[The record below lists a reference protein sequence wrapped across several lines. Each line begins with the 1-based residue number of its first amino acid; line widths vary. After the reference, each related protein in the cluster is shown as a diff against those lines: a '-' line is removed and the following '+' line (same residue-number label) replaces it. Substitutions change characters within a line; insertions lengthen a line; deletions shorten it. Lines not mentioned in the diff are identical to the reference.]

1 MEIDIGISMERYKK
15 SSLCCNYYTTKMR
28 KNIDWYAVNYG
39 AIIINPD
46 RLSGNRSG
54 ETAHDYICQEECI
67 LSKKEC
73 LKTAGGQVRSTVKQ
87 ETAKQEMTEQ
97 KTVKQE
103 TVEQEM
109 VEQGTAVTGTA
120 LEQMQFGRMM
130 ELVSDQMQIGNVLEM
145 NQYTQKYGLALSE
158 EDAQIIIA
166 ERRNTLMA
174 EKRVEFGQG
183 ILPRLIYEFC
193 DSSYISQDNYLETM
207 VRLQEIFYFYKNETM
222 DELTDNELIHFM
234 KEQFET
240 VCYGDLEYLEG
251 TCLEIFSQ
259 AVRSG
264 YGGYR
269 RMEGRGEYS
278 RFDEVK
284 RWDPELYVEA
294 LKGLQ

>member
-1 MEIDIGISMERYKK
+1 M
-15 SSLCCNYYTTKMR
+15 
-28 KNIDWYAVNYG
+28 
-39 AIIINPD
+39 
-46 RLSGNRSG
+46 
-54 ETAHDYICQEECI
+54 
-67 LSKKEC
+67 SKKEC
-73 LKTAGGQVRSTVKQ
+73 LKTAGGQVRGTVKQ

-97 KTVKQE
+97 KTAKQE

-109 VEQGTAVTGTA
+109 VEQGTAEQETAKQETVEQGTAVTGTA

-130 ELVSDQMQIGNVLEM
+130 ELVSDQMQIGNVLET

-251 TCLEIFSQ
+251 TCLDIFSQ

-269 RMEGRGEYS
+269 RTEGRGEYS

>member
-1 MEIDIGISMERYKK
+1 MQ
-15 SSLCCNYYTTKMR
+15 

-46 RLSGNRSG
+46 GLSGHRSG
-54 ETAHDYICQEECI
+54 ETAHDYICQEGCI

-73 LKTAGGQVRSTVKQ
+73 LKTAGDQVRSTVKQ
-87 ETAKQEMTEQ
+87 ETAKQET
-97 KTVKQE
+97 
-103 TVEQEM
+103 

-130 ELVSDQMQIGNVLEM
+130 ELVSDQMQIGNVLET

-269 RMEGRGEYS
+269 RTEGRGEYS

>member
-269 RMEGRGEYS
+269 RTEGRGEYS